1 MALVKCPDCG
11 NDVSS
16 EASACVRCGRPIANY
31 PPFDTKTP
39 PVPKTVKD
47 AAEPETHDQTP
58 ETVDG
63 RPKFPILK
71 DPYKLEFFPSVM
83 IMLLAA
89 VYAVSPFDLVP
100 GGYLVSI
107 FDDVLILSCAAL
119 NLYHSLI
126 PEADESYNK
135 TVKRVKLIFVLLS
148 VSSIVIVAVALRITM
163 IVLGK

>member
-16 EASACVRCGRPIANY
+16 EAPACVKCGRPIANY
-31 PPFDTKTP
+31 PPFGVKP
-39 PVPKTVKD
+39 PSP
-47 AAEPETHDQTP
+47 P
-58 ETVDG
+58 ETVKEKSAPEVPSGTAKPDET
-63 RPKFPILK
+63 RHEVPIRR
-71 DPYKLEFFPSVM
+71 DPYKLEFFPSIVM
-83 IMLLAA
+83 MLLAIA
-89 VYAVSPFDLVP
+89 YAVSPFDLVP
-100 GGYLVSI
+100 GGYIVSI
-107 FDDVLILSCAAL
+107 FDDVLILTCASL

-135 TVKRVKLIFVLLS
+135 TIKRVKLILVLLS